1 MRMNKFVGVGL
12 LVVVLAVG
20 GVVAG
25 FAAAKDVTANFA
37 IPDYIAIY
45 AANASVSLPAITVPD
60 TYVNTNTLY
69 VVSTKAWG
77 VTHDFAWTSYPT
89 GFLIGGGGANLF
101 SVNPTDPSGTWG
113 YNNFSVTY
121 SLDLTDGDG
130 VDDTA
135 ANNNMQYFPEGDY
148 VVTVTHTATTSE

>member
-20 GVVAG
+20 NMVAG
-25 FAAAKDVTANFA
+25 FAATEDVTANFA

-45 AANASVSLPAITVPD
+45 AANASVSLGTITVPN
-60 TYVNTNTLY
+60 TYANTNTLY

-77 VTHDFAWTSYPT
+77 VTHSFVWTSYPT
-89 GFLIGGGGANLF
+89 GFLIEGGGANLF
-101 SVNPTDPSGTWG
+101 SISGSGDGLWG
-113 YNNFSVTY
+113 IDDFIVTY

-130 VDDTA
+130 VTA
-135 ANNNMQYFPEGDY
+135 AQNKMQYFPEGDY
-148 VVTVTHTATTSE
+148 VVTVTHTATTND